1 MFSMGKI
8 VIIGSSN
15 TDLVVK
21 TEHIPASGET
31 VMGNNLM
38 IASGGKG
45 ANQAVAAKR
54 LGGDVVFVAK
64 LGKDFFGDN
73 IFSLLMEEGFA
84 PQYLMREEDSASGVA
99 LVTVDKAGENCIVVA
114 TGANYYWTKN
124 DVDRVREEIS
134 TAEIVLL
141 QLEIPM
147 DIVRYIV
154 DIAYSFGVKVI
165 LNPAPVAC
173 LDDDLLAKL
182 YMITPNEAECRRICG
197 TEDDFVRNAKVL
209 LDKGVK
215 NVVVTLGGKGSAIVS
230 RNGVK
235 MIPARKVKVVDT
247 TAAGDTFNGALCVA
261 LAGGRELED
270 AVRFATDAA
279 AISVTRPGAQPS
291 VPTLDEVNNFKE

>member
-73 IFSLLMEEGFA
+73 VFSLLMEEGFA

-99 LVTVDKAGENCIVVA
+99 LVK
-114 TGANYYWTKN
+114 WTKP
-124 DVDRVREEIS
+124 VRTALSSLPGQIIPGQKMMS
-134 TAEIVLL
+134 TVSGRKSLL
-141 QLEIPM
+141 L
-147 DIVRYIV
+147 
-154 DIAYSFGVKVI
+154 
-165 LNPAPVAC
+165 
-173 LDDDLLAKL
+173 KL
-182 YMITPNEAECRRICG
+182 FFCNWKYRWI
-197 TEDDFVRNAKVL
+197 
-209 LDKGVK
+209 
-215 NVVVTLGGKGSAIVS
+215 
-230 RNGVK
+230 
-235 MIPARKVKVVDT
+235 
-247 TAAGDTFNGALCVA
+247 
-261 LAGGRELED
+261 
-270 AVRFATDAA
+270 
-279 AISVTRPGAQPS
+279 
-291 VPTLDEVNNFKE
+291 